1 MYAKDQIDA
10 PATAL
15 KKRAERLQRQNTHP
29 VLRLGAT
36 RSRSVVVT
44 KPGPYFEARG
54 TVVGGDHGY
63 VNVQLRLPGGD
74 VQTHNF
80 RSQQLRTD
88 SPTDEDE
95 AEEWLTTG
103 SDWIGTKL
111 LREFDGRQFEAEVTA
126 WLPEGDEKD
135 EPALYKVRHTVDGD
149 MEDLEESEL
158 IESRR

>member
-1 MYAKDQIDA
+1 MTVADLTVD
-10 PATAL
+10 
-15 KKRAERLQRQNTHP
+15 RCCEQRQNTHP

-54 TVVGGDHGY
+54 TVVGGNHGWLQ
-63 VNVQLRLPGGD
+63 VELQLPDGARVCNV
-74 VQTHNF
+74 
-80 RSQQLRTD
+80 RSEHTRPAT
-88 SPTDEDE
+88 PTDEDE